1 MNYGFIIGSIQ
12 GSLIYHIFAS
22 IAGWF
27 SRQWNKSPII
37 RRFLNQKDGQARS
50 RQSIF
55 YRLFCWVHGLLCRI
69 CTALRLDRITE
80 HSIFRKPLL
89 WSGLAVLA
97 APILPTMAVL
107 ALVLVALCSLA
118 LTFGCDRERSL
129 VYFPVNKFVYCFAF
143 VYIFASFTSVTPS
156 SSLQIGAMFCV
167 FALFFIILTNS
178 VSTYKQLKTLAGLMV
193 VVGVL
198 VSFYG
203 FYQMVAPNDLRV
215 GAWVDNEMFNISFR
229 VYSTLGNPNVLGE
242 YFLLVIPLAVAFM
255 FSAKTWFQRI
265 LWAGCFGI
273 MMLCLVLTYSRG
285 CWIGICLAAAI
296 FMIMYDRRFILVGI
310 AALVVA
316 PFILPD
322 SIMYRLTS
330 IGDMTDTSTSYRVYI
345 WLGSIA
351 MLKDFWFSGIGPGEV
366 AYNTLYPSYAYSNV
380 TTPHAH
386 NLFLQTMCDTG
397 VCGTVLL
404 VLIIYSGVRTLC
416 TAYNR
421 ETNKENRL
429 FQAAGIA
436 SIAGFLVQSMFD
448 YTFYNYRVMLL
459 FWGFLG
465 IYLLF
470 TKLHEEESV

>member
-12 GSLIYHIFAS
+12 RSLIYHVFAV

-27 SRQWNKSPII
+27 SKQWNQSPII
-37 RRFLNQKDGQARS
+37 QRFLNQKSGEERS
-50 RQSIF
+50 RNSLF
-55 YRLFCWVHGLLCRI
+55 YRLFCWAHRLLCRI
-69 CTALRLDRITE
+69 CQALRLDRLTE
-80 HSIFRKPLL
+80 HSIFRKPIL
-89 WSGLAVLA
+89 WSGLAVLS

-107 ALVLVALCSLA
+107 ALVLVALCSLM
-118 LTFGCDRERSL
+118 LTFGCDRARTL

-143 VYIFASFTSVTPS
+143 VYLFAAVTSVTPS
-156 SSLQIGAMFCV
+156 ASLQIGAMFCA

-178 VSTYKQLKTLAGLMV
+178 VTTYKQLKILAGLLV
-193 VVGVL
+193 FVGVA

-215 GAWVDNEMFNISFR
+215 GAWVDKDMFNIGFR
-229 VYSTLGNPNVLGE
+229 VYATLGNPNVLGE

-265 LWAGCFGI
+265 VWAGCFGI
-273 MMLCLVLTYSRG
+273 MMLCLVFTYSRG
-285 CWIGICLAAAI
+285 CWLGICLAAAI

-310 AALVVA
+310 AVLAAA

-322 SIMYRLTS
+322 SIMARLTS
-330 IGDMTDTSTSYRVYI
+330 IGDMTDSSTSYRVYI

-351 MLKDFWFSGIGPGEV
+351 MLKDFWFSGIGPGEA
-366 AYNTLYPSYAYSNV
+366 AYNTIYPSYSFSNV

-386 NLFLQTMCDTG
+386 NLFLQTLCDTG

-404 VLIIYSGVRTLC
+404 VLIIYSGFRTLC
-416 TAYNR
+416 TAVAR
-421 ETNKENRL
+421 EKNHENKM

-465 IYLLF
+465 VYLLF
-470 TKLHEEESV
+470 TKLHEEETA